1 MTSTEPRCVGPGC
14 GVGNRRWM
22 EVQCQVISDPE
33 LPNKEVRRSDRSGSP
48 LQSSRDAGLADGLDP
63 ENSAAAASLL
73 SGRC

>member
-1 MTSTEPRCVGPGC
+1 MTSGPRRIGPGC

-33 LPNKEVRRSDRSGSP
+33 LPNKDVQRSDRNGSP
-48 LQSSRDAGLADGLDP
+48 RQSSRDAGLADGLHP
-63 ENSAAAASLL
+63 ENSAAAASRF